1 MRKPIELKLNGN
13 PKYLQKC
20 KSEPRLDKV
29 IHCASPERKEQQQR
43 YDKTP
48 KRTQQYIVNSNS
60 IFRLLEKSPQY
71 KNKLSKLRKCSPSKD
86 DKQHHQMIV
95 VPFPLNSNNKH
106 KMRECTRIARAN
118 SRDNTNSSLY
128 SIETFKKDHE
138 VSWED
143 ILLMEDKYHTLISD
157 IKKKNYIINDCI
169 EWLNCFIVSPMC
181 THNVHALKIDETNT
195 NINYNNI
202 CCLLMYSIMFC
213 YFNALL
219 RSCGIHDYDPFLLD
233 LMLYHHRLFLVIV
246 SFYIN
251 NSNSINTPSS
261 LEDTDIKNKLLRQIK
276 TYFNYN
282 NNNNNNTT
290 VLKDIN
296 EYFNNLNN
304 TCKRLVTKFSTT
316 SLPDFDTPSFITL
329 YTNLNTQTPLE
340 MNNFFLNYFLR
351 RSFPSSLC
359 NLLNLKQIAYP
370 YMKNKCLKKF
380 TLVLDLD
387 ETLIHSNRESRV
399 NGISTKKHIVHYRPG
414 LAEFLESVSQY
425 FELIVFTVGLAEY
438 ANPIIDSMEK
448 KGKIFS
454 NRLYRDHAVVYQNDY
469 VKDLS
474 KIGRDLSR
482 VIIVDDK
489 PFNFCLQKENG
500 IAIKPFYGKKEDNK
514 DYALINLIPILLR
527 ITKEHS
533 GDVRTGIKKNKVDIV
548 TKVSSFMYLNKTYK

>member
-1 MRKPIELKLNGN
+1 MRKPVELKLNGN

-20 KSEPRLDKV
+20 RSEPRLDKV
-29 IHCASPERKEQQQR
+29 IHCNSPERKEPQQR

-48 KRTQQYIVNSNS
+48 KRTQQQQIVNSNS
-60 IFRLLEKSPQY
+60 IFLLLEKSPY
-71 KNKLSKLRKCSPSKD
+71 KHKLSKLRKCSPSKD
-86 DKQHHQMIV
+86 DKHLHQMV
-95 VPFPLNSNNKH
+95 LVPFPLNTNNKH
-106 KMRECTRIARAN
+106 KMRECARIARAN

-128 SIETFKKDHE
+128 SIETFTKEHE

-157 IKKKNYIINDCI
+157 IKKKNFIINDCI

-181 THNVHALKIDETNT
+181 ANNVHARKLNEMNTNT
-195 NINYNNI
+195 NYNYI

-219 RSCGIHDYDPFLLD
+219 RSVGLNDYDPFLLD

-246 SFYIN
+246 AFYIT
-251 NSNSINTPSS
+251 NSNSTNTPSS
-261 LEDTDIKNKLLRQIK
+261 SEDTDIKNKLLRQIQ

-282 NNNNNNTT
+282 NSNDTA
-290 VLKDIN
+290 LLPDIN
-296 EYFNNLNN
+296 KYFNNLNN
-304 TCKRLVTKFSTT
+304 TCNQLVTKFSAA
-316 SLPDFDTPSFITL
+316 SLPGFDAPALIAL
-329 YTNLNTQTPLE
+329 YSHLNAKTPLE

-351 RSFPSSLC
+351 RSFPSSLR
-359 NLLNLKQIAYP
+359 NLLNLKQLAGP

-399 NGISTKKHIVHYRPG
+399 NGVANKKHVVHYRPG
-414 LAEFLESVSQY
+414 LAEFLESVSQF

-438 ANPIIDSMEK
+438 ANPIIDSMEMN
-448 KGKIFS
+448 GKIFS

-474 KIGRDLSR
+474 KIGRDLRR

-527 ITKEHS
+527 ITREHS